1 VLELPERVHWLVRS
15 IRYLYHHLMPE
26 VLTWPPDRS
35 TSGLTFG
42 TKVHHALEAG
52 HGDGLGDE
60 QSLRSLGTTR
70 AAARII
76 VAPISLLAA
85 ILHGWRKVQ
94 ARGQTDQ

>member
-1 VLELPERVHWLVRS
+1 
-15 IRYLYHHLMPE
+15 MPQ

-42 TKVHHALEAG
+42 TKVRQALEAG
-52 HGDGLGDE
+52 PGDGLGDE
-60 QSLRSLGTTR
+60 HSLRSLGTMR
-70 AAARII
+70 AAAGII

-94 ARGQTDQ
+94 ARGQTDE